1 MECGLRLNE
10 SRRGG
15 VIISPFLKLLCGVV
29 IKQSP
34 KLPWM
39 ELVEIKSKL
48 LRIDG
53 KRLSRMIV
61 SYSVML
67 VLQLCFQP
75 LKLSLRELL

>member
-15 VIISPFLKLLCGVV
+15 VIISPFLKLLCGFV

-34 KLPWM
+34 KPPWR

-48 LRIDG
+48 FRIDG
-53 KRLSRMIV
+53 KRLSRMIA
-61 SYSVML
+61 SYSVTL
-67 VLQLCFQP
+67 VLQLCFQS
-75 LKLSLRELL
+75 LKLL